1 MSHDYDVVIVG
12 AGMVGASLACA
23 LASFKASTKAPSNL
37 RIAIIE
43 SVTLSNDQQPSYDDR
58 GLTLSASSKRILEQ
72 INVWPQVQAYAT
84 PIKKIHVSEQG
95 RLGFTH
101 LDAAEAGY
109 DELGNIVVARSLGQ
123 ALHKQ
128 MSSFENVE
136 LICPAEL
143 KHFQRSD
150 DGMRLELTES
160 GETKTINAGLLV
172 GADGSR
178 SLVRRLAGINT
189 AEKDFKQ
196 TAIVTNVTT
205 QKPNNATAFERFT
218 SHGPV
223 ALLPIGKNRSV
234 LVFTVDRNNAAHY
247 LSMPD
252 EQFIQEV
259 EKEFGRRLGN
269 IEQVGQR
276 RSYPL
281 FFIEALEQYQQQL
294 VLLGNAA
301 HSIHPNA
308 AQGFNLGLR
317 DVAGLAECIFVGL
330 NKGYEI
336 SDISILEDYV
346 TLRQDDQKQIM
357 QLSNKLASIF
367 YNEYPV
373 LSSARNA
380 AMLLLDVIPDLKK
393 SFMQRT
399 MGLAGMQ
406 PRLVRGQ
413 QL

>member
-1 MSHDYDVVIVG
+1 MPHDYDVVIVG
-12 AGMVGASLACA
+12 AGMVGASLACT
-23 LASFKASTKAPSNL
+23 LASSNL
-37 RIAIIE
+37 RIGIIE
-43 SVTLSNDQQPSYDDR
+43 SVTLSHDQQPSYDDR

-72 INVWPQVQAYAT
+72 INVWQQVQAHAT

-95 RLGFTH
+95 RFGFTH
-101 LDAAEAGY
+101 LDAKEAGY
-109 DELGNIVVARSLGQ
+109 DELGNIVVARSLGK

-128 MSSFENVE
+128 MASFKNVE

-143 KHFQRSD
+143 KHFKRSN
-150 DGMRLELTES
+150 GVMEIEITES
-160 GETKTINAGLLV
+160 GETRTITAGLLV

-178 SLVRRLAGINT
+178 SIVRRLAGINT
-189 AEKDFKQ
+189 NEKDFNQ
-196 TAIVTNVTT
+196 TAIVANVTT

-223 ALLPIGKNRSV
+223 ALLPIETHRSV
-234 LVFTVDRNNAAHY
+234 LVFTVERENVEHY
-247 LSMPD
+247 LSMHD
-252 EQFIQEV
+252 AQFIKEV
-259 EKEFGRRLGN
+259 ESEFGRRLGN

-281 FFIEALEQYQQQL
+281 FYIEALEQFQQQL

-317 DVAGLAECIFVGL
+317 DVAGLAECITSGI
-330 NKGYEI
+330 NKGYDI
-336 SDISILEDYV
+336 SDISILEDYI
-346 TLRQDDQKQIM
+346 TLRQKDQKRIM
-357 QLSNKLASIF
+357 QLSNKLAGIF
-367 YNEYPV
+367 YNEYPI

-380 AMLLLDVIPDLKK
+380 AMLLLDVVPELKK
-393 SFMQRT
+393 TFMQTT
-399 MGLAGMQ
+399 MGLAGIQ

-413 QL
+413 LP